1 MALVWRFWPVLLLIL
16 GAGCSPA
23 AQGPAVTLAVAT
35 RTPIPT
41 RNPPTATRLPA
52 SLTSAAAAGPSAT
65 EPPRPS
71 PSPTLTLAPAGTL
84 APAST
89 LAPTADPALAAIL
102 SYLEARAAADVT
114 RVTDLS
120 CTAWKPQAVTEA
132 VSFRSMNAKLQ
143 DVACQVTGTDGD
155 FTLVRCDGKII
166 TTYGPEAREW
176 DLSTLLY
183 QALPEAGEWKMCG
196 YQ

>member
-23 AQGPAVTLAVAT
+23 ARDPAANLAVAT

-41 RNPPTATRLPA
+41 RNPPTATRAPA
-52 SLTSAAAAGPSAT
+52 SFTPAAAAGPSAT

-71 PSPTLTLAPAGTL
+71 PSPTRTL

-120 CTAWKPQAVTEA
+120 CAAWKPQAVTEA

-143 DVACQVTGTDGD
+143 DVSCQVTGADGD